1 MIDPSRL
8 DLPYHPSQPESE
20 LDRKWRLAAENDE
33 LYRQFRSSIFASNMD
48 DLAKNISLLNL
59 ETQWFEWTLNDL
71 YDRLAITSSQRNPFV
86 QMAKISNTIANKFK
100 KDGKTQGFADL
111 TLGSKHFWLSQFSY
125 IETDENKRY
134 QTYLKDLELFVTNR
148 NEIIHHLF
156 TPKIPTTTKSKQIC
170 AALVSVEALIAET
183 EKRDQFLAQ
192 YLFSNMGAY
201 WDLGPLNNRSRGK
214 A

>member
-8 DLPYHPSQPESE
+8 DLPYYPSQPESE

-33 LYRQFRSSIFASNMD
+33 LYRQFRSSIVNSNMD

-59 ETQWFEWTLNDL
+59 ETQWLEWALNDL
-71 YDRLAITSSQRNPFV
+71 YDRLAITSSQQNPLV
-86 QMAKISNTIANKFK
+86 QLAQISNTLANKFK
-100 KDGKTQGFADL
+100 KDGKTQGFANL

-125 IETDENKRY
+125 SETDENKRY
-134 QTYLKDLELFVTNR
+134 QTYLKDLGSFVTNR

-156 TPKIPTTTKSKQIC
+156 TPKISTATKSKQIG
-170 AALVSVEALIAET
+170 AVLESVEALIAET

-192 YLFSNMGAY
+192 YLFNNMGAY
-201 WDLGPLNNRSRGK
+201 WDLGSLNNKSRAK